1 MSLENLTNQ
10 EGDLETEEEAIGTEN
25 PPTQENP
32 LTQENLKA
40 IDKDLKA
47 DKVDRV
53 IIIGGPQMKTI
64 IKNLTDQ
71 RMEEEQ
77 EGEEEE
83 EEDTIPK
90 RTEEVSMAM
99 VAGVEKSARRP

>member
-1 MSLENLTNQ
+1 MGMTVTQTMSLENLTNQ
-10 EGDLETEEEAIGTEN
+10 EGDLETEEEAKGTEN
-25 PPTQENP
+25 PPTQENL

-53 IIIGGPQMKTI
+53 IIIGGPKMKAI

-71 RMEEEQ
+71 KMK
-77 EGEEEE
+77 EEEE
-83 EEDTIPK
+83 
-90 RTEEVSMAM
+90 
-99 VAGVEKSARRP
+99 GVEATMVLIGPGG